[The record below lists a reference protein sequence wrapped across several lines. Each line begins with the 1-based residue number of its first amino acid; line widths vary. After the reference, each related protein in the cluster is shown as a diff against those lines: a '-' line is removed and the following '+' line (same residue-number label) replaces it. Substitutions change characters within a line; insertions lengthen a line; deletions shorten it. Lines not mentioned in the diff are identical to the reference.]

1 MVAVDP
7 LMADT
12 SHTGTDSVR
21 SVWSLL
27 FHDHTTLPSAA
38 TSLEDGVDH
47 LCRPVAARGGN
58 PVGMSAAGTVRS
70 EYATTMESPLPSV
83 SGIMSW

>member
-1 MVAVDP
+1 MVAVGP

-12 SHTGTDSVR
+12 SHTGTDSFR

-27 FHDHTTLPSAA
+27 FHVHTTLPSAA
-38 TSLEDGVDH
+38 TRWRMASITWS
-47 LCRPVAARGGN
+47 PVPHGGK
-58 PVGMSAAGTVRS
+58 PLGMSLLGTVRS